1 MTNYVV
7 FSGLNVTISD
17 TSGGD
22 FGIGQGIEI
31 IDSIFGPEVT
41 IDLYGLAVS
50 SLLSNASEIVHSG
63 GVDSGSTVIGD
74 VIVSS
79 GGMTIDVTLDDG
91 MEWLYRGAE
100 AIGNIVT
107 GGTQVLVYSGGL
119 SIGETVSSAVVDVG
133 SGGVDSGASIYGGG
147 SAFVVAGGEIVDAT
161 VHSGGE
167 LLLSSGAIASAFTV
181 DSGGT
186 LILAG
191 YTLSNYVVSAGET
204 VINEGNTPDAIVESG
219 GTLSAYGGGANGL
232 TIESGGTAVVTGAVF
247 GIPISPATGVTDDGL
262 LVVGGLVTGTSVNS
276 GGVEIVTGTVSS
288 STINSG
294 GTEIVGSLGS
304 AVATTVSSGGLDI
317 VSGSLGYLLSSVVR
331 SGGEVLV
338 EDGGYAN
345 YDDISG
351 TLVVSH
357 GAFLGSGD
365 TIESGGVDVVM
376 GNAGNVVLTS
386 GAIQIVG
393 SGGIAGGTIV
403 ESGAVESA
411 VSGGQAYGE
420 IISSGGIVIVS
431 GSGTLAGNMV
441 VDGGYELVESG
452 AMVVGDGYEDV
463 TISAGTFELGSGGLV
478 SGNGVVEVHFSG
490 AGMMVLDTPANFT
503 NAVVAGFG
511 ASDQIDLRDVGFVTA
526 TTKRGQQSYLS
537 FTEAASNLSGTLTVN
552 DGAHTAN
559 IQLLGQY
566 MASEFTAASDGN
578 GGTLITFTSATLTTG
593 GHGHGNAIASPVT
606 S

>member
-1 MTNYVV
+1 MTNYLVY
-7 FSGLNVTISD
+7 SGLNVTISD
-17 TSGGD
+17 TSGGEY
-22 FGIGQGIEI
+22 GIGQGFEI
-31 IDSIFGPEVT
+31 IDSMFGPEVT
-41 IDLYGLAVS
+41 IDLYGLTVS

-107 GGTQVLVYSGGL
+107 GGAQVLIYSGGL

-147 SAFVVAGGEIVDAT
+147 SAFVVAGGEIVGAT

-186 LILAG
+186 LILEG

-204 VINEGNTPDAIVESG
+204 VINQGNTPDATVESG

-232 TIESGGTAVVTGAVF
+232 TIESGGTAVVTGSVF
-247 GIPISPATGVTDDGL
+247 GVPISPATGVTDDGVL
-262 LVVGGLVTGTSVNS
+262 MVGGLVTGTSVNS
-276 GGVEIVTGTVSS
+276 GGVEIVTGTVSA
-288 STINSG
+288 STISSG
-294 GTEIVGSLGS
+294 GTEIVGTLGV

-317 VSGSLGYLLSSVVR
+317 VSGSLGYLLSSVVS

-338 EDGGYAN
+338 ESGGYAN

-365 TIESGGVDVVM
+365 TIESGGVDMVM
-376 GNAGNVVLTS
+376 GNAANVVLTS
-386 GAIQIVG
+386 GAVQIVS

-411 VSGGQAYGE
+411 VSGGQAYSE
-420 IISSGGIVIVS
+420 IISSGGIVIAS

-452 AMVVGDGYEDV
+452 AILTENV

-478 SGNGVVEVHFSG
+478 SGNGVVEANFAG
-490 AGMMVLDTPANFT
+490 GGMMVLDTPANFT

-511 ASDQIDLRDVGFVTA
+511 TGDQIDFGNIGFTAGTTSTKGKKGGKEVT
-526 TTKRGQQSYLS
+526 
-537 FTEAASNLSGTLTVN
+537 FTEAASNMSGTLTVT
-552 DGAHTAN
+552 DGVNTAN
-559 IQLLGQY
+559 ITLLGQY
-566 MASEFTAASDGN
+566 MAANFTAASDGH
-578 GGTLITFTSATLTTG
+578 GGTIITGVSPSTTLANASSAMLAAP
-593 GHGHGNAIASPVT
+593 HA
-606 S
+606 

>member
-1 MTNYVV
+1 
-7 FSGLNVTISD
+7 
-17 TSGGD
+17 
-22 FGIGQGIEI
+22 
-31 IDSIFGPEVT
+31 
-41 IDLYGLAVS
+41 
-50 SLLSNASEIVHSG
+50 
-63 GVDSGSTVIGD
+63 
-74 VIVSS
+74 
-79 GGMTIDVTLDDG
+79 
-91 MEWLYRGAE
+91 
-100 AIGNIVT
+100 
-107 GGTQVLVYSGGL
+107 
-119 SIGETVSSAVVDVG
+119 
-133 SGGVDSGASIYGGG
+133 
-147 SAFVVAGGEIVDAT
+147 
-161 VHSGGE
+161 
-167 LLLSSGAIASAFTV
+167 
-181 DSGGT
+181 
-186 LILAG
+186 
-191 YTLSNYVVSAGET
+191 

-357 GAFLGSGD
+357 GAFGSGD

-376 GNAGNVVLTS
+376 GNAANVVLTS
-386 GAIQIVG
+386 GAVQIVG

-441 VDGGYELVESG
+441 LDGGYELVESG

-511 ASDQIDLRDVGFVTA
+511 TGDQIDFGDIGFTGGAPGKKGAKGEVTF
-526 TTKRGQQSYLS
+526 K
-537 FTEAASNLSGTLTVN
+537 EAASNMSGTLTVT
-552 DGAHTAN
+552 DGTHTAN
-559 IQLLGQY
+559 ITLLGQY
-566 MASEFTAASDGN
+566 MAASFTAASDGH
-578 GGTLITFTSATLTTG
+578 GGTIITGVSPSAD
-593 GHGHGNAIASPVT
+593 ASSAMLAVPH

>member
-7 FSGLNVTISD
+7 FSGQTATFNDPPGVNDIEVD
-17 TSGGD
+17 HGG
-22 FGIGQGIEI
+22 EI
-31 IDSIFGPEVT
+31 IDSFFFGDT

-50 SLLSNASEIVHSG
+50 SLLSNAAEIIHSG
-63 GVDSGSTVIGD
+63 GVDSGSTVMGD

-79 GGMTIDVTLDDG
+79 GGQTIDVTLDG
-91 MEWLYRGAE
+91 SMEWLYRGAE

-107 GGTQVLVYSGGL
+107 GGTQVLIYSGGL
-119 SIGETVSSAVVDVG
+119 SIGETVSGAVVDVG

-147 SAFVVAGGEIVDAT
+147 SAFVAA
-161 VHSGGE
+161 
-167 LLLSSGAIASAFTV
+167 
-181 DSGGT
+181 
-186 LILAG
+186 
-191 YTLSNYVVSAGET
+191 AGET

-376 GNAGNVVLTS
+376 GNAANVVLTS
-386 GAIQIVG
+386 GAVQIVG

-431 GSGTLAGNMV
+431 GSGTLAGGMV

-452 AMVVGDGYEDV
+452 AILAEDV

-490 AGMMVLDTPANFT
+490 AGMMALDTPANFT
-503 NAVVAGFG
+503 NAVVAGF
-511 ASDQIDLRDVGFVTA
+511 
-526 TTKRGQQSYLS
+526 
-537 FTEAASNLSGTLTVN
+537 
-552 DGAHTAN
+552 
-559 IQLLGQY
+559 
-566 MASEFTAASDGN
+566 
-578 GGTLITFTSATLTTG
+578 
-593 GHGHGNAIASPVT
+593 
-606 S
+606 

>member
-1 MTNYVV
+1 MTNYLVY
-7 FSGLNVTISD
+7 SGLNVTISD
-17 TSGGD
+17 TSGGEY
-22 FGIGQGIEI
+22 GIGQGFEI
-31 IDSIFGPEVT
+31 IDSMFGPEVT

-50 SLLSNASEIVHSG
+50 SLLSNASEIVQSG

-107 GGTQVLVYSGGL
+107 GGAQVLVYSGGL
-119 SIGETVSSAVVDVG
+119 SIGGTVSSAVVDVG

-147 SAFVVAGGEIVDAT
+147 SAFVAAGGEIVDAT

-186 LILAG
+186 LILEG

-204 VINEGNTPDAIVESG
+204 VINQGNTPDATVESG

-232 TIESGGTAVVTGAVF
+232 TIESGGTAVVTGSVF
-247 GIPISPATGVTDDGL
+247 GVPISPATGVTDDGVL
-262 LVVGGLVTGTSVNS
+262 MVGGLVTGTSVNS
-276 GGVEIVTGTVSS
+276 GGVEIVTGTVSA
-288 STINSG
+288 STISSG
-294 GTEIVGSLGS
+294 GTEIVGTLGV

-376 GNAGNVVLTS
+376 GNAANVVLTS
-386 GAIQIVG
+386 GAVQIVG

-420 IISSGGIVIVS
+420 IISSGGIVIAS

-452 AMVVGDGYEDV
+452 AILTENV

-478 SGNGVVEVHFSG
+478 SGNGVVEANF
-490 AGMMVLDTPANFT
+490 AGGVMVLDTPANFT

-511 ASDQIDLRDVGFVTA
+511 TGDQIDFGNIGFTAGTTSTKGKKGGKEVT
-526 TTKRGQQSYLS
+526 
-537 FTEAASNLSGTLTVN
+537 FTEAASNMSGTLTVT
-552 DGAHTAN
+552 DGVNTAN
-559 IQLLGQY
+559 ITLLGQY
-566 MASEFTAASDGN
+566 MAANFTATSDGH
-578 GGTLITFTSATLTTG
+578 GGTIITGVSSSTTLANASSAMLAAP
-593 GHGHGNAIASPVT
+593 HA
-606 S
+606 